1 MATPKR
7 SNYNK
12 VYLRERQSVPGIQ
25 KNLYTNTSAYYI
37 LFVRTYDGAS
47 SEVYVFYIIK
57 FRLSHAKGYIA

>member
-12 VYLRERQSVPGIQ
+12 VYLRERQSVQIQ
-25 KNLYTNTSAYYI
+25 KNLYTNTSSYYI
-37 LFVRTYDGAS
+37 LFVHMYDVAS
-47 SEVYVFYIIK
+47 SEVYVFYIVK